1 MTFDD
6 KLLELC
12 VENERD
18 LMVSSLT
25 KNNKQ
30 KHLDKMKRLIG
41 CRRPE
46 VIEEMEKRKGL
57 R

>member
-1 MTFDD
+1 MTFED
-6 KLLELC
+6 KVLELWI
-12 VENERD
+12 ENERE
-18 LMVSSLT
+18 LMAAALT
-25 KNNKQ
+25 KNDKR